1 MYSISHPNP
10 SIGEELSSA
19 QAMSDG
25 RRAGFGRTSAAIVP
39 IAVVVRAVFQVGVIV
54 KPMAMSMNLIM
65 VIGVIAV
72 LPYLTIGFSR
82 RCSERFPTSRRA
94 VQLDLIS
101 ISLTSYSSRSP
112 GVSLPSVHLSASSS
126 ILACISVSARRGT
139 IRFSN
144 HRFYP
149 ILTLPLSW
157 VSAYSTSCLS
167 GFVPSALAQMMLRM
181 TSGSPTPNDQRMP
194 KCSAT

>member
-1 MYSISHPNP
+1 MGLHFSRARPHFMYSISHPNP

-82 RCSERFPTSRRA
+82 RCSELVPTSRRA
-94 VQLDLIS
+94 VQLDLGYRFLLPHTRHAPQGLVFLRCIC
-101 ISLTSYSSRSP
+101 RP
-112 GVSLPSVHLSASSS
+112 VPRSLPASP
-126 ILACISVSARRGT
+126 CRR
-139 IRFSN
+139 
-144 HRFYP
+144 
-149 ILTLPLSW
+149 
-157 VSAYSTSCLS
+157 VEA
-167 GFVPSALAQMMLRM
+167 
-181 TSGSPTPNDQRMP
+181 
-194 KCSAT
+194 